1 MEKHVPAERFNGVKT
16 NGRPWPQE
24 KKGGWC
30 RRWRLHLCTPY
41 RPFVDV
47 SVNTSGLGQVFLPC
61 LLRFT
66 PPDPT
71 HIRETLSIE
80 VGGNI
85 LARRNTAAS
94 KKAAELA
101 AGFAAREEE
110 LQNLAVEFFDLEEKS
125 KYGKI
130 QKRIQEYQPKLEELQ
145 QQSDETEAEL
155 RAQQAPIIFAMKQAG
170 ESPANIAKRLDISH
184 AVVTRALRAE
194 KEKNASA
201 GIDDSTSP
209 EEGDRSNTAE
219 VGTSNYSNNEES
231 ISYGISEN

>member
-1 MEKHVPAERFNGVKT
+1 M
-16 NGRPWPQE
+16 
-24 KKGGWC
+24 
-30 RRWRLHLCTPY
+30 
-41 RPFVDV
+41 
-47 SVNTSGLGQVFLPC
+47 
-61 LLRFT
+61 
-66 PPDPT
+66 
-71 HIRETLSIE
+71 
-80 VGGNI
+80 
-85 LARRNTAAS
+85 ARRNTAAS

-130 QKRIQEYQPKLEELQ
+130 QKRIQEYRQKLEELQ

-194 KEKNASA
+194 KEKRASTKT
-201 GIDDSTSP
+201 DDSTAPVDHHS
-209 EEGDRSNTAE
+209 TTIE
-219 VGTSNYSNNEES
+219 VETSNYSNNEES
-231 ISYGISEN
+231 ISPYGTSEN